1 MGNAT
6 VSTAHEKN
14 KRVVLNIISNLSYEA
29 VKIVFGF
36 VLPRLYLVNFGSD
49 VNGLDSTIKN
59 IFAYLALLEAGAA
72 CRRSIL
78 SIIRSRSAIPTE

>member
-36 VLPRLYLVNFGSD
+36 VLPRL
-49 VNGLDSTIKN
+49 
-59 IFAYLALLEAGAA
+59 
-72 CRRSIL
+72 IL
-78 SIIRSRSAIPTE
+78 STSARM